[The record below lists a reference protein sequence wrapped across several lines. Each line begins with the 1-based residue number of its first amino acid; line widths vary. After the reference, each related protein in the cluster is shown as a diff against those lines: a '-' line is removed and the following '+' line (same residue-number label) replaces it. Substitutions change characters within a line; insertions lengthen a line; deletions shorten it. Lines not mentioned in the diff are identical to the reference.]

1 MSRYPATRQEITDKV
16 LAFTRGIPQEE
27 LRGTLLDLHDGMPL
41 TSTQKGFL
49 LPALWLLGSQFDG
62 PYPEAAR
69 DLLALALKYAYLTG
83 GDLGEAAD
91 AFIEE
96 HGQPRKKGR
105 VYTQE
110 DLERTLKTILE
121 DGEEP
126 K

>member
-16 LAFTRGIPQEE
+16 LTFTRGIPQEE
-27 LRGTLLDLHDGMPL
+27 LRSTLLDLHDGIPL
-41 TSTQKGFL
+41 TPTLEGFL
-49 LPALWLLGSQFDG
+49 FPALWLLGAQFGG

-69 DLLALALKYAYLTG
+69 DLLALALEYAYFTG
-83 GDLGEAAD
+83 GDLGEAAN

-96 HGQPRKKGR
+96 HSQPRKKGR

-121 DGEEP
+121 GGEEP
-126 K
+126 I